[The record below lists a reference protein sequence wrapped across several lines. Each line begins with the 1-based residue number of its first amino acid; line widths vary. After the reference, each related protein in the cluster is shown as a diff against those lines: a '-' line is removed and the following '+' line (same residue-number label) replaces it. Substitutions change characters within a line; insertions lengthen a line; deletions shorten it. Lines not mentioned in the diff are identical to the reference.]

1 MIVLCGDC
9 VMEVLGAGADG
20 VADWVA
26 CGDAAGAG
34 LGVAPGCCSGGGA
47 TGYKYVHRISTA
59 EESIKASRSRRCC
72 I

>member
-1 MIVLCGDC
+1 MIVRCGAC

-20 VADWVA
+20 VADCVA
-26 CGDAAGAG
+26 CCVAAGDG
-34 LGVAPGCCSGGGA
+34 LGVTPGCGSGGAA
-47 TGYKYVHRISTA
+47 TGYKYVHRIRTA